1 MECNYYNLNIGYFD
15 RSDHVTGVIQELAFI
30 LILERIINCYCSNY
44 ISLWRTLLLEF
55 YRNLN
60 HSLNITTHAIDIG
73 LFTTMLWKSEERE
86 KLINYIEILSGTRF
100 HAISPLINKLRYDIS
115 LFFIDSSIYWL
126 LHYIRKLKEIY
137 NILSINRLWR
147 TRLYEIGIIIKDSC
161 LYFGLTGL
169 LSRSIKIIIDAR
181 FTGYEFHEESNHSI
195 PYPSIGDCPDRYI
208 LRFNEI
214 IESCRII
221 YALFYIN

>member
-15 RSDHVTGVIQELAFI
+15 RSDHVTGVIQEPAFI
-30 LILERIINCYCSNY
+30 LTLERIINCYCSNY

-100 HAISPLINKLRYDIS
+100 HAISPLINKLRIVN
-115 LFFIDSSIYWL
+115 IYL
-126 LHYIRKLKEIY
+126 LI
-137 NILSINRLWR
+137 NIQ
-147 TRLYEIGIIIKDSC
+147 Y
-161 LYFGLTGL
+161 
-169 LSRSIKIIIDAR
+169 
-181 FTGYEFHEESNHSI
+181 
-195 PYPSIGDCPDRYI
+195 
-208 LRFNEI
+208 
-214 IESCRII
+214 
-221 YALFYIN
+221 